1 MSAAAVTLP
10 AAHALSPGR
19 VVNPWLIGITVS
31 MAAFLE
37 VLDTSVANV
46 ALPYIAGDLGASY
59 DDSTWVLTSY
69 LAANAI
75 VLPVSGWLAEVM
87 GRKRYFMI
95 SLVVFTA
102 SSLLCGFAPN
112 LLLLLLFRALQG
124 IGGGGLQPM
133 AQAILNDSFP
143 PQQRA
148 SAFALYG
155 ISAVLAPTVGPMLG
169 GWITDNYSWRWI
181 FFIKLPVA
189 LLALYLTYTLVKDPP
204 FLRRLK
210 RGGIRVDYIGISF
223 LTLGVASL
231 QILLDKGQEDDW
243 FGSHF
248 ITTLVITAAVCL
260 TSLVI
265 WEWFQKEP
273 IIDVRMFKSFN
284 FAAAN
289 VMMFM
294 LGFMLFSTLVLIPEF
309 LQTLMGYTAELAGL
323 ALFGGGVVLLFM
335 MPIVGRLSSKIQAK
349 WLIATGW
356 LCLAIGLFYCA
367 HKIDLFVSFRFA
379 TWLRVTQVIGIG
391 FLFVPITAAGYIGVS
406 PEKGNSVSGIINFMR
421 NIGGSIGTSVVT
433 TMITRRGQY
442 HQQILV
448 SHITP
453 DFPAYRSALHGLSSK
468 IAHSGLR
475 AGDAHNQAIA
485 RFYRLVHQQGGA
497 LSYMDIF
504 WVLGALCSIMFVLAF
519 FLKKN
524 NPGAGGHVG
533 AH

>member
-1 MSAAAVTLP
+1 MSAAAASLP
-10 AAHALSPGR
+10 AAQAFPR
-19 VVNPWLIGITVS
+19 PRVNPWFIGITVS

-75 VLPVSGWLAEVM
+75 VLPVSGWLAEVI

-95 SLVVFTA
+95 SLVIFTA
-102 SSLLCGFAPN
+102 SSILCGFAPN
-112 LLLLLLFRALQG
+112 LVLLLVFRAVQG

-133 AQAILNDSFP
+133 AQAILNDTFP
-143 PQQRA
+143 PEQRGA
-148 SAFALYG
+148 AFALYG

-189 LLALYLTYTLVKDPP
+189 LLALYLTYALVQEKPAVG
-204 FLRRLK
+204 RVK
-210 RGGIRVDYIGISF
+210 NGGIRVDYIGIAF
-223 LTLGVASL
+223 LALGVASL

-248 ITTLVITAAVCL
+248 ITTLVITATVCL
-260 TSLVI
+260 VSLVI
-265 WEWFQKEP
+265 WEWFRKEP

-284 FAAAN
+284 FATAN
-289 VMMFM
+289 LMMFM
-294 LGFMLFSTLVLIPEF
+294 MGFMLFSTLVLIPEF

-323 ALFGGGVVLLFM
+323 ALFGGGVVLLVM

-367 HKIDLFVSFRFA
+367 HQIDLFVSFRFA
-379 TWLRVTQVIGIG
+379 TWLRIAQVIGIG
-391 FLFVPITAAGYIGVS
+391 FLFVPITAAGYIGVP
-406 PEKGNSVSGIINFMR
+406 PEKGNSVSGMINFMR
-421 NIGGSIGTSVVT
+421 NIGGSIGTSVVV
-433 TMITRRGQY
+433 TMIARRGQY

-448 SHITP
+448 GYITP
-453 DFPAYRSALHGLSSK
+453 DSPAYRSSLHALSSK

-475 AGDAHNQAIA
+475 ATDAHNQAIA
-485 RFYRLVHQQGGA
+485 RFYGLVHQQAGA
-497 LSYMDIF
+497 MSYMDIF

-524 NPGAGGHVG
+524 DPGAGGHVAAG
-533 AH
+533 

>member
-1 MSAAAVTLP
+1 MSAAAAGLPVTQEFSRP
-10 AAHALSPGR
+10 A
-19 VVNPWLIGITVS
+19 VNPWLIGVTVS

-69 LAANAI
+69 LASNAI
-75 VLPVSGWLAEVM
+75 VLPVSGWLAEVF
-87 GRKRYFMI
+87 GRKRYFI
-95 SLVVFTA
+95 LSLIIFTA

-112 LLLLLLFRALQG
+112 LPLLLLFRALQG

-133 AQAILNDSFP
+133 AQAILNDTFP
-143 PQQRA
+143 PEQRGA
-148 SAFALYG
+148 AFALYG

-189 LLALYLTYTLVKDPP
+189 LLALYMTYALVREKPASA
-204 FLRRLK
+204 RARN
-210 RGGIRVDYIGISF
+210 GGLRVDYIGISL
-223 LTLGVASL
+223 LTLGVGSL
-231 QILLDKGQEDDW
+231 QVVLDKGQEEDW
-243 FGSHF
+243 FGSSF
-248 ITTLVITAAVCL
+248 ITTLALTASVCL
-260 TSLVI
+260 VSLVV
-265 WEWFQKEP
+265 WEWFRRDP

-289 VMMFM
+289 LMMFM
-294 LGFMLFSTLVLIPEF
+294 MGFMLFSTLVLIPEF
-309 LQTLMGYTAELAGL
+309 LQTLLGYTAELAGL
-323 ALFGGGVVLLFM
+323 ALFAGGVVLLVM
-335 MPIVGRLSSKIQAK
+335 MPIVGRLTSKIQAR

-367 HKIDLFVSFRFA
+367 HQIGLFVSFRFA
-379 TWLRVTQVIGIG
+379 SWLRVVQVVGIG
-391 FLFVPITAAGYIGVS
+391 FLFVPITAAGYIGVP
-406 PEKGNSVSGIINFMR
+406 PEKGDSVSGIINFMR

-433 TMITRRGQY
+433 TMIARRAQY

-448 SHITP
+448 AHVAP
-453 DFPAYRSALHGLSSK
+453 DSPVYRSAVHALSST

-475 AGDAHNQAIA
+475 KGDAHDQAVA
-485 RFYRLVHQQGGA
+485 RFYALVHKQGGA

-504 WVLGALCSIMFVLAF
+504 WVLGMLCAVMFVLAF

-524 NPGAGGHVG
+524 DPGAGGDVAVG
-533 AH
+533 